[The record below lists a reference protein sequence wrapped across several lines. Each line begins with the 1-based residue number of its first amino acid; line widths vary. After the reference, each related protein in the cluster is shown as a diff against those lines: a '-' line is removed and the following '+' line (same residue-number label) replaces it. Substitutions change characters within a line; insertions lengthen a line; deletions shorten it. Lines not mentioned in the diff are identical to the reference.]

1 MRKSK
6 RTGLMFR
13 KQLTNRV
20 FGFKQWTTCKSVC
33 LFVGGMGFSTKTG
46 QVERESN
53 VFGSDRLRESVFG
66 AQELR
71 HMVVEV

>member
-33 LFVGGMGFSTKTG
+33 LFVGGWVSRLK
-46 QVERESN
+46 QDRWKESPTFL
-53 VFGSDRLRESVFG
+53 VQID
-66 AQELR
+66 
-71 HMVVEV
+71 